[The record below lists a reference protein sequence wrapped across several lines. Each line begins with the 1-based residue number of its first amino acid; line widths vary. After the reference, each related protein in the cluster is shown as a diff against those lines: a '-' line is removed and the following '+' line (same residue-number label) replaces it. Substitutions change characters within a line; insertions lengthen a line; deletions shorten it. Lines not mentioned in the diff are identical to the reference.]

1 FFPFSFLVPA
11 KIYLPL
17 HLQGMGA
24 VHAVRGEVVT
34 IKIPISG
41 KPDPAITWQKGQEI
55 LNNTVRHQ
63 VIVTRSFT
71 SLVFQ
76 KGVERKDSGY
86 YVICE
91 CDDGLYRCKVVT
103 EEREDNA
110 YAELFVE
117 TVRPPEFT
125 LPLYNRTAYIGEDVR
140 FGVTITVHP
149 EPQVTWLKAGH
160 RIKPDPAKYTFT
172 SDKGLYQLMIHNV
185 ELVDDG
191 EYTVVANNK
200 FGEDSCKARLTVTP
214 HPVVE
219 DTMRPMFKRL
229 LANIECVEGQSVQ
242 FDLRVSGTPPP
253 TLKWEKDGKP
263 LECRPQ
269 VEVVQQAVDHHILY
283 IRETLIEDSGT
294 YRVTAT
300 NSAGSA
306 SCQATLKVERIT
318 YTRRE
323 FKTLPEDISIETG
336 KVLTVACAFSGEP
349 SPHIEWSRGG
359 KTLPTAEE
367 IGRFHV
373 ETTEDL
379 TTLIITGVKESD
391 AGVYTLKLS
400 NEHGSDT
407 ATVIISIRS
416 L

>member
-1 FFPFSFLVPA
+1 MAAKKSWDTGLNSDRQVKVPGRNATRNVQRTGSSPWAVSWRRQNLVELDIWLVLCLQHYDKNTEVTWYFGSRKLTA
-11 KIYLPL
+11 SHKYEINYANGVASIY
-17 HLQGMGA
+17 
-24 VHAVRGEVVT
+24 V
-34 IKIPISG
+34 
-41 KPDPAITWQKGQEI
+41 
-55 LNNTVRHQ
+55 
-63 VIVTRSFT
+63 
-71 SLVFQ
+71 
-76 KGVERKDSGY
+76 KD
-86 YVICE
+86 IEE

-103 EEREDNA
+103 EEREDNTKI
-110 YAELFVE
+110 LQ
-117 TVRPPEFT
+117 RPPEFT

-269 VEVVQQAVDHHILY
+269 GNEFTLL
-283 IRETLIEDSGT
+283 LIEVFPEDAAQYTCEAKNDYGQ
-294 YRVTAT
+294 
-300 NSAGSA
+300 A
-306 SCQATLKVERIT
+306 SSSATLNVEGTIT
-318 YTRRE
+318 QSHECVYKNWT
-323 FKTLPEDISIETG
+323 FTY
-336 KVLTVACAFSGEP
+336 
-349 SPHIEWSRGG
+349 HI
-359 KTLPTAEE
+359 
-367 IGRFHV
+367 V
-373 ETTEDL
+373 
-379 TTLIITGVKESD
+379 
-391 AGVYTLKLS
+391 
-400 NEHGSDT
+400 
-407 ATVIISIRS
+407 
-416 L
+416 